1 MYSVERLNRSPTNQE
16 CSSDSR
22 PIRNVSGGEPKLA
35 VPADPDVTN
44 MSHCDASHCH
54 LNYSP
59 LLTRTETVVTVFTHR
74 ASLEAVAYF
83 LICCEKQLRFRYL
96 EQTWSQTCVKQCSK
110 HRLRPTCVLMII
122 INS

>member
-1 MYSVERLNRSPTNQE
+1 MYSVEGLNKARLINSAVQTV
-16 CSSDSR
+16 C
-22 PIRNVSGGEPKLA
+22 NVSGGELKLA

-74 ASLEAVAYF
+74 ASLETVAYF
-83 LICCEKQLRFRYL
+83 LICCEKQIRFRYL
-96 EQTWSQTCVKQCSK
+96 EQTCVKQCSK
-110 HRLRPTCVLMII
+110 HRPRPTYVC
-122 INS
+122 